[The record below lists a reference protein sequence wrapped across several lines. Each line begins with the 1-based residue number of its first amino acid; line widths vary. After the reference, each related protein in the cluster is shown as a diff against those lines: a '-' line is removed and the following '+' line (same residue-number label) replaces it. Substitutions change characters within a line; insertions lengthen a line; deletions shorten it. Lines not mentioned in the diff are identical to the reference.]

1 MKFTRPWLPAGAST
15 MPYVIYI
22 YYLTGILGI
31 GRIPVKQN
39 KAIVKTYLAIGN
51 SPTTALDN
59 TTWPKFDRYR
69 TEEL

>member
-1 MKFTRPWLPAGAST
+1 MGIYKALAPCGSLNHAIR
-15 MPYVIYI
+15 YI

-51 SPTTALDN
+51 SPTTALDCS
-59 TTWPKFDRYR
+59 TWPKFDRYR